1 LNQLLSSHIIKLGG
15 YAIGSDL
22 VSFFL
27 IPYFK
32 TLYAD
37 GFKTDPVDAKH
48 APVNVGPSVFF
59 LLTSLESE

>member
-1 LNQLLSSHIIKLGG
+1 MSLSLEVMLLEVTF
-15 YAIGSDL
+15 

-37 GFKTDPVDAKH
+37 GVKTDQVDAKH
-48 APVNVGPSVFF
+48 APVKVGPSIFFSYVFRK
-59 LLTSLESE
+59 